1 MKTMQEDLDDEQAGP
16 VRRFTRVEYD
26 RLVAAGWF
34 EDERIELLDG
44 VLFEMAPIDPAH
56 SYAGDILRHL
66 LARGI
71 ADRALIKSG
80 TPFAASDVSE
90 PQPDL
95 FVVPMEPHWNDHP
108 AHALLVV
115 EVSRSSLRR
124 DRGRKARIYST
135 ALVDEYWIVN
145 HIDRV
150 VEIYRDPDSDGWR
163 TVLVARPGERI
174 APLAFPDAFV
184 DVSAIIP
191 PA

>member
-1 MKTMQEDLDDEQAGP
+1 MKTMQQDLDDEQAGP
-16 VRRFTRVEYD
+16 VRRFTRAEYD

-56 SYAGDILRHL
+56 SYAGDRLRTL
-66 LARGI
+66 LERGI
-71 ADRALIKSG
+71 AGRAFIKSG
-80 TPFAASDVSE
+80 TPFAASDISE

-95 FVVPMEPHWNDHP
+95 FVVPEGEYWSDHP
-108 AHALLVV
+108 PHAFLVV

-124 DRGRKARIYST
+124 DRGRKARIYS
-135 ALVDEYWIVN
+135 AAAVDEYWIVN

-150 VEIYRDPDSDGWR
+150 VEIYRDPGEGGWR

-184 DVSAIIP
+184 EVSAIVP
-191 PA
+191 P